1 MGLFGPPRDAKL
13 KAWKIPTFS
22 LCWTA
27 VLTVFL
33 SNSHRRSN
41 PPGYST
47 HPNVYGSKRRTAE
60 MAEGSQEADRDWDSS
75 IQVLRC
81 QIKLKSSQYFPIFR
95 LYLQTMTTVMKAAPD
110 QRLDAWAISSDLCGL
125 RIEWPIDPSQQREE
139 GARQPSKAAHL
150 MLLTLKTNQ
159 LTAGRWR
166 VLWIQTLPLCL
177 MELQHHWWVKEY
189 MIHVE
194 GQAENSGKG

>member
-33 SNSHRRSN
+33 TNRHRRSN
-41 PPGYST
+41 PPTYST
-47 HPNVYGSKRRTAE
+47 HPDMYGSTRKTAE

-81 QIKLKSSQYFPIFR
+81 QIKIKEQPVLSHFPIISSNYDNCDEGSTGSGVR
-95 LYLQTMTTVMKAAPD
+95 CLGHQLWSMWTKNWVANRSKPTKRRGHKAA
-110 QRLDAWAISSDLCGL
+110 Q
-125 RIEWPIDPSQQREE
+125 
-139 GARQPSKAAHL
+139 
-150 MLLTLKTNQ
+150 
-159 LTAGRWR
+159 
-166 VLWIQTLPLCL
+166 
-177 MELQHHWWVKEY
+177 
-189 MIHVE
+189 
-194 GQAENSGKG
+194 